1 MNYQLENKGS
11 LACVGIGMTLGAHI
25 TPITKAHIRES
36 DICFVMASDALVELW
51 VEQMHHNV
59 VSLQPYY
66 ASNKS
71 RKKTYKEMV
80 DAVLQ
85 EVRAGKKV
93 CGIFYGHPGVFAYV
107 PHKLISKARLEGFKA
122 IMEAGISAEDTLIA
136 DLGIDPGKFG
146 CQQYEASQFMFYK
159 RIIDPSAYLILWQIG
174 VAGDLT
180 YGVEVTG
187 AKYRQILLELLYINY
202 PKNHSVILY
211 EAATIA
217 IKGIRAENIALQDL
231 VGADIKDY
239 TTLVIPP
246 ARNMQR
252 NKEVIQEITALSIE
266 CC

>member
-1 MNYQLENKGS
+1 
-11 LACVGIGMTLGAHI
+11 
-25 TPITKAHIRES
+25 
-36 DICFVMASDALVELW
+36 
-51 VEQMHHNV
+51 
-59 VSLQPYY
+59 
-66 ASNKS
+66 
-71 RKKTYKEMV
+71 MV